1 VTWVTILGWL
11 LLALCAGAAVLM
23 LRGMGQRIE
32 EYR

>member
-1 VTWVTILGWL
+1 VTILGWL